1 LILALVTLSGS
12 LTIGLAVTHSL
23 VAFEVLTFL
32 VGIVTVTP
40 QILMPF
46 AADLAPPHKRASAI
60 SIVLSGLL
68 FGVLLARVLA
78 GVIANFVTWRVV
90 YYLSIGLQFGVL
102 TLLYLVLPDWPA
114 KNRGKGVTYFGI
126 LGSMAKFAVTEPL
139 LIQACFMQFAASA
152 CFSNFWVTL
161 TFLLGGP
168 PYNYST
174 LDIGLFGLVGMFGVA
189 MGPLVGRLIDRL
201 VPWYATLI
209 ATFIQLVFQGVQL
222 GAGGINVSAVVMACF
237 GLDVGRQ
244 MQQVSMTTSVY
255 GVSAEA
261 RSRLNAILIISIFI
275 GQVVGTA
282 VGTTLF
288 DQFGWRAA
296 AGFSFGL
303 FVWQI
308 GILLLRG
315 PHCSRYTWFG
325 YEGGIEARKTVVD
338 EMKRRKAEEEA
349 MEKDTSD
356 PDRKRSG
363 SVEGDRSEKRSST
376 IKEKA
381 QDEEMN
387 GVAKIDV
394 RDTDLSVEGIRSSDE
409 SQQRNPETAV

>member
-1 LILALVTLSGS
+1 MIFISRILLK
-12 LTIGLAVTHSL
+12 
-23 VAFEVLTFL
+23 
-32 VGIVTVTP
+32 
-40 QILMPF
+40 IL
-46 AADLAPPHKRASAI
+46 
-60 SIVLSGLL
+60 
-68 FGVLLARVLA
+68 
-78 GVIANFVTWRVV
+78 
-90 YYLSIGLQFGVL
+90 Q
-102 TLLYLVLPDWPA
+102 
-114 KNRGKGVTYFGI
+114 
-126 LGSMAKFAVTEPL
+126 
-139 LIQACFMQFAASA
+139 
-152 CFSNFWVTL
+152 
-161 TFLLGGP
+161 
-168 PYNYST
+168 
-174 LDIGLFGLVGMFGVA
+174 
-189 MGPLVGRLIDRL
+189 
-201 VPWYATLI
+201 
-209 ATFIQLVFQGVQL
+209 
-222 GAGGINVSAVVMACF
+222 
-237 GLDVGRQ
+237 
-244 MQQVSMTTSVY
+244 
-255 GVSAEA
+255 
-261 RSRLNAILIISIFI
+261 IFI

-296 AGFSFGL
+296 AGFSLGL

-308 GILLLRG
+308 GVLLLRG

-356 PDRKRSG
+356 PDRKLSE

-409 SQQRNPETAV
+409 SQQRKPETV